1 LNLREREK
9 ERDETK
15 WEVWRIW
22 NLKIWEEEEESFL
35 LLSSNACCRD
45 FHNMGIGFSERCVR
59 ERYVCHIWW
68 REGAC
73 FCLFTVSVSFIFS

>member
-1 LNLREREK
+1 LNLREREMK
-9 ERDETK
+9 PNGKCEEF
-15 WEVWRIW
+15 EIW
-22 NLKIWEEEEESFL
+22 KYGKRRLEESFWL
-35 LLSSNACCRD
+35 QSSNACCRD